1 MKSYGVLGGVCLGVL
16 AFAAACGGDDHN
28 PPQNMAG
35 SSTAG
40 SAGQSAGAAG
50 DESGGEGGSSSS
62 TGGSSAGTGGSSAG
76 TGGSG
81 GTAMVG
87 GNGGSG
93 GSGGVPAAGFQSRPA
108 GIALELDAKSKA
120 AGFTL
125 TTSSIT
131 QETTGDLNYVEWL
144 GELVNGTS
152 KTQCLIAISG
162 DFQNAAGTSVTKLD
176 TYAYGP
182 AYDIGLGKLV
192 STCAAPGE
200 HVPIWSND
208 LPDVAID
215 VDSIK
220 KLVVTINPIEKADAK
235 IHPSTPTLSEIT
247 KTYSSTFKTWQLAGT
262 ATAVADIYNVKI
274 TMWGKSGDFFV
285 DSADAF
291 HLDDY
296 LEGTQ
301 WAFDTA
307 PLGIESETLTK
318 VIPYFSFLDGL
329 QGAARW
335 VYSEEVK
342 ELAATRELAV
352 QGWDAARAR
361 REQVRNQT
369 AP

>member
-1 MKSYGVLGGVCLGVL
+1 LGVL
-16 AFAAACGGDDHN
+16 AFAAACGGDDHH
-28 PPQNMAG
+28 PAQNTAG
-35 SSTAG
+35 SSAAG

-50 DESGGEGGSSSS
+50 EDSGGGEGGSSTT
-62 TGGSSAGTGGSSAG
+62 TGGSSAGTGGSAAG
-76 TGGSG
+76 TGG
-81 GTAMVG
+81 TAIV
-87 GNGGSG
+87 GGSG
-93 GSGGVPAAGFQSRPA
+93 GSGGSGGMPAAVFQSRPA
-108 GIALELDAKSKA
+108 GIELELDDKSKA

-131 QETTGDLNYVEWL
+131 QETTGSLNYVEWL

-152 KTQCLIAISG
+152 KTQCLIAITG
-162 DFQNAAGTSVTKLD
+162 DFQTAAGASVTKLD

-182 AYDIGLGKLV
+182 AYDIGLGKLA

-215 VDSIK
+215 VASIK
-220 KLVVTINPIEKADAK
+220 KLVVTINPIEKADAT

-247 KTYSSTFKTWQLAGT
+247 KTYSSSFKTWQLAGS

-296 LEGTQ
+296 LKGTK
-301 WAFDTA
+301 WDFDTA

-318 VIPYFSFLDGL
+318 VVPYFSFIDGL

-342 ELAATRELAV
+342 DIVAKRDVAI

-361 REQVRNQT
+361 REQVRAQT
-369 AP
+369 AR